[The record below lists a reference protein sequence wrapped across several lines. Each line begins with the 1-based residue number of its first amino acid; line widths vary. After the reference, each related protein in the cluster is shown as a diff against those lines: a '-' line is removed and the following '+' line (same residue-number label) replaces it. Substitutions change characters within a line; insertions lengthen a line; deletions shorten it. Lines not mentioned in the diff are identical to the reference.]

1 MLFTGSSSITNAED
15 SAHSLFSSFLF
26 SPAAVVFTAANFISY
41 LIYNYSYFSFFFL
54 KHRVALYAQIL
65 EFSRLAA

>member
-1 MLFTGSSSITNAED
+1 MLSTGSSSITNAED

-26 SPAAVVFTAANFISY
+26 SPAAVVFTAANFVSY
-41 LIYNYSYFSFFFL
+41 LIYNYFYFSFYFSL
-54 KHRVALYAQIL
+54 KTRRLRTQIL